1 MSINPFSSNEIKNLR
16 ELIEKNGWK
25 IESTIENYFRYSLKR
40 EKLILFTIKFP
51 ITLPIRINIPF
62 EVVNFRVSLAFQF
75 WNLDQNTYTTILYL
89 MKALRNLT
97 ISLTLEHKFPIKGR
111 EQNLIKLLNLIMPE
125 LIRDEKENTWLNRI
139 RISLLNK
146 RDRLKDFTPDQHRSL
161 VDCLFNLG
169 LKPSFEL
176 PWELKDGVPKIRT
189 SETLFFSN
197 NEEFDEF
204 FILEKGYI
212 SYFKENEYKKFYIRS
227 AFDSYSPYILLDLFS
242 DLPDF
247 GIEALVE
254 NWIKF
259 SRIILNSIQEV
270 IDNGNINQNAYINF
284 RPSKELFIRSGTFI
298 LDQNNY
304 PFSPLCYENSI
315 AKELFPLHSDL
326 FNKPPTNFEEIECIN
341 QYTEA
346 EELLK
351 NYRFDEAT
359 KLLNESLKIF
369 NKNQQRKVV
378 VSILLKLR
386 KIASILDDDDVALN
400 YLHSALGIAKSGEVP
415 IDYIIKIHYKLGLN
429 YFKKK
434 DYENALN
441 HFKIIVNFL
450 ENEKITFNKE
460 DYLGMANLY
469 IGLIYIEQNKIN
481 DSKTYFKKVLDMGSN
496 SLKTKLRYF
505 LARAKNFKDQG
516 NLSQAHRFLKAGLN
530 STEAIFDNNNLHK
543 VLTDLILEQAEFYIH
558 YRKDYKKALYLLNSL
573 ENHLSPKEISNLK
586 RAIRWNLLM
595 SDYYNNI
602 RNRQKSQ
609 FYLKKSQKLK
619 IQLQTIGVSK

>member
-16 ELIEKNGWK
+16 EVIEKNGWK
-25 IESTIENYFRYSLKR
+25 MEGTIENYFRYSLKR

-51 ITLPIRINIPF
+51 ITLPIRITIPF
-62 EVVNFRVSLAFQF
+62 EVVNFRLSLAFQL

-97 ISLTLEHKFPIKGR
+97 LSLTLEHKFPIKGR
-111 EQNLIKLLNLIMPE
+111 EQNLIKVLNLVMPD

-146 RDRLKDFTPDQHRSL
+146 RDQLKEYTRDQHRNL
-161 VDCLFNLG
+161 VNCLDNLG
-169 LKPSFEL
+169 LNPSFES

-197 NEEFDEF
+197 NEEFNEF

-212 SYFKENEYKKFYIRS
+212 SYFKEKEYNKFYIRS
-227 AFDSYSPYILLDLFS
+227 GFDSYSPYILLDLFG

-247 GIEALVE
+247 GIETLVE
-254 NWIKF
+254 NWINF

-270 IDNGNINQNAYINF
+270 IENGKIKQNAFINF
-284 RPSKELFIRSGTFI
+284 RPAKELNIRSGSFI
-298 LDQNNY
+298 LNQNNY
-304 PFSPLCYENSI
+304 PFSPLCYESSI
-315 AKELFPLHSDL
+315 AKELFPFHNDL

-359 KLLNESLKIF
+359 KILNESLKIF

-386 KIASILDDDDVALN
+386 KIASILEDDDVALN

-434 DYENALN
+434 DNENALN
-441 HFKIIVNFL
+441 HFKIIINFL

-460 DYLGMANLY
+460 DYTGMANLY
-469 IGLIYIEQNKIN
+469 IGLIYLKQDKVV
-481 DSKTYFKKVLDMGSN
+481 DSKTYFKKVLEIGSN
-496 SLKTKLRYF
+496 SVKVKLKYF
-505 LARAKNFKDQG
+505 LIRAIYFKNQG
-516 NLSQAHRFLKAGLN
+516 NLSQAHRFLKAGL
-530 STEAIFDNNNLHK
+530 SSIDIMFKNNNIDK
-543 VLTDLILEQAEFYIH
+543 VLIDLILEQAEFYIH
-558 YRKDYKKALYLLNSL
+558 YRKDYKKAFYHLNSL
-573 ENHLSPKEISNLK
+573 EDHLSPKEISNLK

-595 SDYYNNI
+595 SDYYNNL

-609 FYLKKSQKLK
+609 FYLKQSEKLK
-619 IQLQTIGVSK
+619 TQLQTIGIGK